1 MVDVARAAVSPS
13 PPSAASPRHHTPR
26 NPQASDPSPRRCQP
40 VAAYMGAYF
49 NSNGASVDHQTPSRS
64 FFSRFSLPIRGSR
77 ARHIADFHIQ
87 PKEPHRQY
95 NAGDHVHGAVNL
107 TVLKPIR
114 LTHLTV
120 TLHGYVRVSKGP
132 AIAERELT
140 TPVLNGRPDAQ
151 YHGNGYASLFQDE
164 VVLAGEGKLD
174 AAKYQFEFDLQLPKT
189 ALPSS
194 IDVRPFPPRSRTV
207 PGALVA
213 ECSPLNN
220 NSLNAERY
228 RT

>member
-1 MVDVARAAVSPS
+1 MG
-13 PPSAASPRHHTPR
+13 
-26 NPQASDPSPRRCQP
+26 
-40 VAAYMGAYF
+40 GAYF
-49 NSNGASVDHQTPSRS
+49 NSNGASVDQQTPSRS

-77 ARHIADFHIQ
+77 ARHIADFHIS

-132 AIAERELT
+132 AVAERELT

-164 VVLAGEGKLD
+164 VVLAGEGRLES
-174 AAKYQFEFDLQLPKT
+174 AKYQFEFDLQLPKT

-194 IDVRPFPPRSRTV
+194 IDVRLSLPATDGTLLRTHTLTC
-207 PGALVA
+207 LVRA
-213 ECSPLNN
+213 RHDILHDHRHPYATDPHVSDNELRPEDFACREDRCWHTGS
-220 NSLNAERY
+220 A
-228 RT
+228 

>member
-1 MVDVARAAVSPS
+1 MVDVASAVVSSSS
-13 PPSAASPRHHTPR
+13 PPPDSRSRP
-26 NPQASDPSPRRCQP
+26 CQP
-40 VAAYMGAYF
+40 IVAYMGGAYF
-49 NSNGASVDHQTPSRS
+49 NSNGASVDQQTPSRS

-77 ARHIADFHIQ
+77 ARHIADFHIS

-132 AIAERELT
+132 AVAERELT

-164 VVLAGEGKLD
+164 VVLAGEGRLES
-174 AAKYQFEFDLQLPKT
+174 AKYQFEFDLQLPKT

-194 IDVRPFPPRSRTV
+194 IDVRLSFPTTDGTLLLMGSHADLSSSSAAQYPT
-207 PGALVA
+207 
-213 ECSPLNN
+213 
-220 NSLNAERY
+220 
-228 RT
+228 